1 MGINFNHLV
10 SFNEFKNDAPRETK
24 KQVFKLAEQVMTPVF
39 QQSTYRQFSTF
50 IITTTCP
57 DSLAPSLGQA
67 LADKF
72 NDELGSAQII
82 DMVQGCAGGVSS
94 MILASQLAASK
105 KEPVLLVNTDAAKK
119 ATSASSKI
127 HEIFS
132 NGSFACVVESDNGS
146 KGLLHSRSQQYKG
159 LSDVVTVKLGHD
171 ADQYI
176 MGKKDIASDPRKH
189 LGLEMNQLMALRL
202 LRKAE
207 EFFNDFVSESEKPDV
222 LLLHQVNPY
231 ILSKLEK
238 LFSKYQV
245 EFINVADQIGNC
257 GSATTGLAFHM
268 TFDQMKGKKVMICSF
283 GTGGLIT
290 AGMWQF

>member
-1 MGINFNHLV
+1 MGITFNHIV
-10 SFNEFKNDAPRETK
+10 SYNEFKNHSEPEER
-24 KQVFKLAEQVMTPVF
+24 KQVFKLAEKVMKPVF
-39 QQSTYRQFSTF
+39 QNSACSRFSTF

-67 LADKF
+67 LADKY
-72 NDELGSAQII
+72 NDELGGAQVI

-105 KEPVLLVNTDAAKK
+105 NDPVLLVNADAAKK
-119 ATSASSKI
+119 ATSRSSKI
-127 HEIFS
+127 HEIFG
-132 NGSFACVVESDNGS
+132 NGSFACIVEANGEPNGLIHS
-146 KGLLHSRSQQYKG
+146 KSQQYKG

-171 ADQYI
+171 ADHYI
-176 MGKKDIASDPRKH
+176 MSKKDIICDPRKH

-207 EFFNDFVSESEKPDV
+207 DFYKDFVSESEKPDV
-222 LLLHQVNPY
+222 LLLHQVNPE
-231 ILSKLEK
+231 ILAKLEK
-238 LFSKYQV
+238 LFAKYQV

-257 GSATTGLAFHM
+257 GSATTGLAFHRVY
-268 TFDQMKGKKVMICSF
+268 DQLKDKKVMLCSF
-283 GTGGLIT
+283 GTGGVIT